1 MLDKKGKKMN
11 NDQIIELLN
20 SLSKCFN
27 PDLILGILTL
37 ILSIIAICISLY
49 QNHLNIKLNLFDRKM
64 RIFLNFQE
72 IIDLYA
78 GLLEIENQDNLD
90 TKEKLA
96 ILTPSSIVE
105 NIPDLLSN
113 PLKIETKKLLLIEYE
128 KGIRN
133 GEEIRLLSN
142 KKNEMVYELIRT
154 YFVTYYYVYNLLYTY
169 YCQNKKET
177 NNINIKQEFEKLD
190 LIYKEII
197 ENNIIEKFKKS
208 IKIL

>member
-1 MLDKKGKKMN
+1 
-11 NDQIIELLN
+11 
-20 SLSKCFN
+20 
-27 PDLILGILTL
+27 
-37 ILSIIAICISLY
+37 
-49 QNHLNIKLNLFDRKM
+49 M